1 MSRDQE
7 GAMSHVPPPDVT
19 SNGAGAAGSP
29 MAPARRA
36 AKAQAAVSASGSASA
51 SGAGGGV
58 TTDASVIREPVKLAR
73 ARAELLCDPGTFHP
87 HRSAVG
93 DGVIAGSGKVG
104 GRAVYIWAQD
114 GTFKGGSLGS
124 AGGETIVRTIEMAE
138 RAWAPVVGFP
148 HSGGARLQEG
158 VAALAAYAA
167 IFRAQARSNAL
178 QISVIGGP
186 CAGGGAYSP
195 ALGDLVMMAGPESRM
210 FLTGPKIIERVTRER
225 VTAEDLGGP
234 KVHAKTG
241 VSHLDA
247 VDDVAA
253 GDLVRNV
260 LAHLPGKAGGALPLA
275 PPRDPPAGDP
285 SRHVPVNQRKVY
297 DVRNVIRHLVDG
309 GELLELAPRWARNM
323 VVGLARMD
331 GRPIGVIANQPRHLG
346 GTLDADAADK
356 GTWFVDFCNKFG
368 LPLVVLS
375 DTPGF
380 RPGVRQ
386 EREAVLRRGANLL
399 RAFAVSTVPRVTVTL
414 RQAYGGAHI
423 VMNCRDLGQDLTF
436 AWPSARIGVMGATQ
450 AIEITARRE
459 LQAGA
464 DPAVLAAAYEDEH
477 LPVVVAAAAGFVD
490 EIVEPTATRERIA
503 AHFGAHR

>member
-1 MSRDQE
+1 VKSNGKVATEVAAVPVAAAAAAAAPEAAVARPPAAARASQ
-7 GAMSHVPPPDVT
+7 PPPTDV
-19 SNGAGAAGSP
+19 
-29 MAPARRA
+29 
-36 AKAQAAVSASGSASA
+36 AVIA
-51 SGAGGGV
+51 
-58 TTDASVIREPVKLAR
+58 EPVKLAR

-93 DGVIAGSGKVG
+93 DGVIAGAGKVG

-114 GTFKGGSLGS
+114 VSFKGGSLGS
-124 AGGETIVRTIEMAE
+124 KGGETIVRTMEMAE

-158 VAALAAYAA
+158 VAALGAYAS

-195 ALGDLVMMAGPESRM
+195 ALGDLVMMAGPESQM
-210 FLTGPKIIERVTRER
+210 FLTGPKIIERVTREI
-225 VTAEDLGGP
+225 VTAVELGGP

-247 VDDVAA
+247 VDDTAA
-253 GDLVRNV
+253 SDLVRSV

-275 PPRDPPAGDP
+275 PPREPPAGDP
-285 SRHVPVNQRKVY
+285 SRHVPANQRKVY
-297 DVRNVIRHLVDG
+297 DVRDVIRHLVDG
-309 GELLELAPRWARNM
+309 GFLLEIGARWARNM
-323 VVGLARMD
+323 VVGLARID
-331 GRPIGVIANQPRHLG
+331 GRPIGVVANQPRYLG

-356 GTWFVDFCNKFG
+356 GAWFVDFCNKFG
-368 LPLVVLS
+368 LPIVVLA

-380 RPGVRQ
+380 RPGVKQ
-386 EREAVLRRGANLL
+386 ERAAVLRRGANLL
-399 RAFAVSTVPRVTVTL
+399 RAFAVSHVPRVTVTL

-423 VMNCRDLGQDLTF
+423 VMNCRDLGHDLTF

-450 AIEITARRE
+450 AIEITKRRE
-459 LQAGA
+459 LAAGGDA
-464 DPAVLAAAYEDEH
+464 AALAADYEAEH
-477 LPVVVAAAAGFVD
+477 LPVGVAAAAGFVD
-490 EIVEPTATRERIA
+490 EIVEPTQTRERIA

>member
-1 MSRDQE
+1 VKANGVATEAVASA
-7 GAMSHVPPPDVT
+7 G
-19 SNGAGAAGSP
+19 NGASAPPAA
-29 MAPARRA
+29 RA
-36 AKAQAAVSASGSASA
+36 SQPPRTDVAV
-51 SGAGGGV
+51 
-58 TTDASVIREPVKLAR
+58 IQEPVKLAR

-87 HRSAVG
+87 HRTAVG

-114 GTFKGGSLGS
+114 VSFKGGSLGS
-124 AGGETIVRTIEMAE
+124 KGGETIVRTIEMAE

-158 VAALAAYAA
+158 VAALGAYAA
-167 IFRAQARSNAL
+167 IFRAQARASAL

-195 ALGDLVMMAGPESRM
+195 ALGDLVMMAGPGAQM
-210 FLTGPKIIERVTRER
+210 FLTGPKIIERVTREI
-225 VTAEDLGGP
+225 VTAVELGGP

-253 GDLVRNV
+253 ADLVRNV

-275 PPRDPPAGDP
+275 PPREPPAGDP

-297 DVRNVIRHLVDG
+297 DVRDVVRHLVDAG
-309 GELLELAPRWARNM
+309 FLLELAPRWARNM
-323 VVGLARMD
+323 VVGLARIE

-356 GTWFVDFCNKFG
+356 GSWFVDFANRFG
-368 LPLVVLS
+368 LPLVVLA

-380 RPGVRQ
+380 RPGVKQ
-386 EREAVLRRGANLL
+386 ERVAVLRRGANLL
-399 RAFAVSTVPRVTVTL
+399 RSFAISTVPRVTVTL

-423 VMNCRDLGQDLTF
+423 VMNCRDLGHDLTF
-436 AWPSARIGVMGATQ
+436 AWPRARIGVMGATQ
-450 AIEITARRE
+450 AIEIVKRRE
-459 LQAGA
+459 LQAGGDA
-464 DPAVLAAAYEDEH
+464 AALAADYEAEH
-477 LPVVVAAAAGFVD
+477 LPVGIAAAAGFVD
-490 EIVEPTATRERIA
+490 EIVEPTQTRERIA

>member
-1 MSRDQE
+1 MN
-7 GAMSHVPPPDVT
+7 PPPRPADVKRSSAAASKAEVPAAAT
-19 SNGAGAAGSP
+19 NGAAADQP
-29 MAPARRA
+29 PAGDRA
-36 AKAQAAVSASGSASA
+36 SQPPR
-51 SGAGGGV
+51 
-58 TTDASVIREPVKLAR
+58 TDVKVVAEPVKLAR

-93 DGVIAGSGKVG
+93 DGVIAGSGKVA
-104 GRAVYIWAQD
+104 GRAVYLWAQD

-124 AGGETIVRTIEMAE
+124 KGGETIVRTIEMAE

-148 HSGGARLQEG
+148 HSGGARMQEG
-158 VAALAAYAA
+158 VYALGAYAS
-167 IFRAQARSNAL
+167 IFRALARSSAL

-186 CAGGGAYSP
+186 CAGGAAYAP
-195 ALGDLVMMAGPESRM
+195 ALGDLVMMAGPDAQM
-210 FLTGPKIIERVTRER
+210 FLTGPKIIERVTREV
-225 VTAEDLGGP
+225 VTALELGGA
-234 KVHAKTG
+234 KVHAKNG
-241 VSHLDA
+241 VSHMDA

-275 PPRDPPAGDP
+275 PPREPPAGDP
-285 SRHVPVNQRKVY
+285 SRYVPTNQRKVY
-297 DVRNVIRHLVDG
+297 DVRDVIKHLVDG
-309 GELLELAPRWARNM
+309 GFFLEFAPRWARNM
-323 VVGLARMD
+323 VVGLARID
-331 GRPIGVIANQPRHLG
+331 GRPIGIIANQPRYRG

-356 GTWFVDFCNKFG
+356 GTWFVDFANRFG
-368 LPLVVLS
+368 LPLLVLS

-414 RQAYGGAHI
+414 RQAYGGAYI
-423 VMNCRDLGQDLTF
+423 VMNCRDLGHDLTF
-436 AWPSARIGVMGATQ
+436 AWPRAKIGIMGATQ

-459 LQAGA
+459 LAAGG
-464 DPAVLAAAYEDEH
+464 DPAALAAAYEAEH
-477 LPVVVAAAAGFVD
+477 LPVGVAAAAGFVD
-490 EIVEPTATRERIA
+490 EIVEPTQTRERIA

>member
-1 MSRDQE
+1 MNP
-7 GAMSHVPPPDVT
+7 VPPPADVKADDH
-19 SNGAGAAGSP
+19 SSKQPPAA
-29 MAPARRA
+29 RA
-36 AKAQAAVSASGSASA
+36 TDAAV
-51 SGAGGGV
+51 
-58 TTDASVIREPVKLAR
+58 IHEPVKLAR
-73 ARAELLCDPGTFHP
+73 ARAELLCDPGTFHT

-104 GRAVYIWAQD
+104 GRAVYVWAQD

-124 AGGETIVRTIEMAE
+124 AGGETIVRTIQMAE

-158 VAALAAYAA
+158 VRALTAYAS
-167 IFRAQARSNAL
+167 IFRAQARSDAL

-186 CAGGGAYSP
+186 CAGGAAYSP
-195 ALGDLVMMAGPESRM
+195 ALGDLVMMAGPDARM

-225 VTAEDLGGP
+225 VTALELGGP

-275 PPRDPPAGDP
+275 PPREPPAGDP
-285 SRHVPVNQRKVY
+285 SRHVPANQRKVY
-297 DVRNVIRHLVDG
+297 DVRDVIRHLVDSG
-309 GELLELAPRWARNM
+309 ALVELGPRWARNM
-323 VVGLARMD
+323 VVGLARID
-331 GRPIGVIANQPRHLG
+331 GRPIGVVANQPKHLG

-356 GTWFVDFCNKFG
+356 GAWFVEFCERFG
-368 LPLVVLS
+368 LPIVVLA

-399 RAFAVSTVPRVTVTL
+399 HAFAVCTVPRVTVTL
-414 RQAYGGAHI
+414 RQAFGGAHI
-423 VMNCRDLGQDLTF
+423 VMNCRDLGHDLTF

-459 LQAGA
+459 IQAGGDSA
-464 DPAVLAAAYEDEH
+464 MLAAAYEAEH
-477 LPVVVAAAAGFVD
+477 LPVGVAAAIGHID
-490 EIVEPTATRERIA
+490 EIVEPTQTRERIA

>member
-1 MSRDQE
+1 VPRDQE
-7 GAMSHVPPPDVT
+7 GVKNPVSQPADVK
-19 SNGAGAAGSP
+19 SSGAE
-29 MAPARRA
+29 
-36 AKAQAAVSASGSASA
+36 AKASANGKRASQPPRTDVAVIA
-51 SGAGGGV
+51 
-58 TTDASVIREPVKLAR
+58 EPVKLAR
-73 ARAELLCDPGTFHP
+73 ARAELLCDSGTFHP

-93 DGVIAGSGKVG
+93 DGVIAGSGKVA
-104 GRAVYIWAQD
+104 GRAVYVWAQD

-124 AGGETIVRTIEMAE
+124 KGGETIVRTIEMAE

-148 HSGGARLQEG
+148 HSGGARMQEG
-158 VAALAAYAA
+158 VYALGAYAS

-186 CAGGGAYSP
+186 CAGGAAYSP

-210 FLTGPKIIERVTRER
+210 FLTGPKIIERVTREI
-225 VTAEDLGGP
+225 VTALELGGA

-275 PPRDPPAGDP
+275 PPREPPAGDP
-285 SRHVPVNQRKVY
+285 SRYVPENRRKVY
-297 DVRNVIRHLVDG
+297 DVRDVIRHLVDG
-309 GELLELAPRWARNM
+309 GALLEFSPRWARNM
-323 VVGLARMD
+323 VVGLARME
-331 GRPIGVIANQPRHLG
+331 GRPIGVIANQARHLG
-346 GTLDADAADK
+346 GTLDANAADK
-356 GTWFVDFCNKFG
+356 GSWFVDFCNRFG
-368 LPLVVLS
+368 LPLVVLA

-380 RPGVRQ
+380 RPGVKQ

-399 RAFAVSTVPRVTVTL
+399 RSFATSTVPRVTVTL

-423 VMNCRDLGQDLTF
+423 VMNCRDLGHDLTF
-436 AWPSARIGVMGATQ
+436 AWPGAIIGIMGATQ
-450 AIEITARRE
+450 AIEIVNRRE
-459 LQAGA
+459 LAAGV
-464 DPAVLAAAYEDEH
+464 DPVALAAAYEAEH
-477 LPVVVAAAAGFVD
+477 LPVNVAAAAGFVD
-490 EIVEPTATRERIA
+490 EIVPPAQTRERIA